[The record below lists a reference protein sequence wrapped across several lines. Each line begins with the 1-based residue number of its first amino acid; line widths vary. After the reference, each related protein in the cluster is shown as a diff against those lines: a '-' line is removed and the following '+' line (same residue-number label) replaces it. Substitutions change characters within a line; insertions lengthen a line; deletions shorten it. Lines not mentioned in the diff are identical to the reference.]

1 MSIFRRNAPSEF
13 GSTVSITGTISA
25 DGVSSGSLDGGGSYI
40 GLNSSN
46 QFVLTAAGG
55 SSAVTALNNATANE
69 LVTVGATITE
79 LDAESNLTF
88 DGTTLQG
95 STLHVSAS
103 SISAPGFVV
112 SAAGAVS
119 GASIISNTS
128 IQGLAAIAA
137 GHGVTT
143 GTIVSTGANSTSSF
157 GGNVI
162 ITGSIHMSGS
172 ITLGSGHQHRAAST
186 HKDGLT
192 PSLTLNG
199 GAITLGG
206 GAINSAGTITS
217 AGAGVSAFQHYWPG
231 ATVGAANGVLSL
243 GYDQYI
249 LAPTGHGVYTLANE
263 SKLSQLTF
271 SHYSGQFNAT
281 VTFAT
286 TLGGWTAIRT
296 SLPGQGYKV
305 QWNGAAYVLMQRW
318 PAAAAASGSML
329 TGSQGIL
336 MLPEIV

>member
-55 SSAVTALNNATANE
+55 DPAVTALNNATANE
-69 LVTVGATITE
+69 VVTVGATITE

-103 SISAPGFVV
+103 SFSAPNFLVDSDGAISGTSLLCDSNVVAGVSLVAGGGV
-112 SAAGAVS
+112 SAAANPAYTVGAP
-119 GASIISNTS
+119 
-128 IQGLAAIAA
+128 
-137 GHGVTT
+137 
-143 GTIVSTGANSTSSF
+143 STSSF

-172 ITLGSGHQHRAAST
+172 ITLGSGHQHQASNL

-199 GAITLGG
+199 GAINT
-206 GAINSAGTITS
+206 AGTITS
-217 AGAGVSAFQHYWPG
+217 NGAGVSAFQHFWPG
-231 ATVGAANGVLSL
+231 TTNGVANGALSI
-243 GYDQYI
+243 GYDQYT
-249 LAPTGHGVYTLANE
+249 LSPTGHGVYTLANE
-263 SKLSQLTF
+263 NKLAQLTF
-271 SHYSGQFNAT
+271 IHNSGQFNAT

-286 TLGGWTAIRT
+286 TVGGWTAVRT
-296 SLPGQGYKV
+296 SLPGQGYRV
-305 QWNGAAYVLMQRW
+305 QWNGAAYVLLQRW

-329 TGSQGIL
+329 TGSQGTL